1 MMWGMSANHE
11 SANPATHAGTADHTA
26 SISVL
31 VLTNER
37 AHARII
43 EQAIA
48 RDNGPRS
55 LVVTYRSLRAG
66 YEHGDEG
73 AVDLL
78 VIDAMAPAMD
88 PLHELKRIRNQA
100 PDLPVMLLHAN
111 GDALVASRALRAGA
125 TAFLAAHEVPALLA
139 TALETAAAGDRFV
152 SEDVMQ
158 GILHGM
164 AEPAE
169 DATRIPIEVLSDR
182 EMMVFQL
189 LGKGKCPRNIAD
201 ELGVNIKTVAT
212 HCNNIRRKLHTPDN
226 RQLTRISHDWAQSR
240 NTMTTGEST
249 YQHRHHV

>member
-11 SANPATHAGTADHTA
+11 SANPAIHTETAHPRA

-37 AHARII
+37 AHARVI

-48 RDNGPRS
+48 RDDHRS
-55 LVVTYRSLRAG
+55 FVVTYRSLRAG

-78 VIDAMAPAMD
+78 VIDAMAPTMD

-125 TAFLAAHEVPALLA
+125 TAFLAAHEVSTLLA
-139 TALETAAAGDRFV
+139 TALETAAAGERFV

-169 DATRIPIEVLSDR
+169 DETRIPIEVLSDR

-240 NTMTTGEST
+240 STFTPGEST
-249 YQHRHHV
+249 YHHRHHV